1 MAIRFVLGLNPK
13 ECMPMKKLI
22 LSLAAA
28 GTLTLAISA
37 CNSTK
42 SVSGNTDTTKVDTT
56 ISAPVDTSKKADT
69 MKTMPPDTTKM
80 PPAQ

>member
-1 MAIRFVLGLNPK
+1 
-13 ECMPMKKLI
+13 MKKLI
-22 LSLAAA
+22 LSLAVA
-28 GTLTLAISA
+28 GTLTIAVSA

-42 SVSGNTDTTKVDTT
+42 NVSGGSDTTRVDTT
-56 ISAPVDTSKKADT
+56 MAVPPVDTSKKMPDT